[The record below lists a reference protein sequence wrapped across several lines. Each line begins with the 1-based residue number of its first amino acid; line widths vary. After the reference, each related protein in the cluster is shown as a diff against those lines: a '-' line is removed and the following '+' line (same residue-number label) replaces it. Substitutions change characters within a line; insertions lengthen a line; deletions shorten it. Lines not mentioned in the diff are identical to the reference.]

1 MISIRKAEPTD
12 ARALLLHINT
22 VGKETDFLS
31 FSEFNISE
39 EREARFIRRFSESE
53 SDLMLIALDGE
64 RVVGN
69 GVIERER
76 IPRYSH
82 RATLSLTVL
91 SEYSGQG
98 IGSSLMKELLDFS
111 RVSGLRTVS
120 LEVRADNVRAISLYR
135 KFGFDLIGTYKD
147 YFCID
152 GKYYDALI
160 MQIILQ
166 R

>member
-1 MISIRKAEPTD
+1 
-12 ARALLLHINT
+12 
-22 VGKETDFLS
+22 
-31 FSEFNISE
+31 
-39 EREARFIRRFSESE
+39 
-53 SDLMLIALDGE
+53 MLIALDGE
-64 RVVGN
+64 LVVGN

-76 IPRYSH
+76 ILRYSH

-111 RVSGLRTVS
+111 RQSGLRTVS